1 MEIKTNPKVLL
12 VFVLGLLA
20 VILIFFATMIFA
32 PQANNSAPTDTATVA
47 TLSSSEFDQSI
58 NANSAVILDVRTP
71 DEFTSGHIKNAVNI
85 DFYAAD
91 FKTKLDNLDKSKP
104 YAVYCRSGNRSAQ
117 AVTIMKQLGFKNI
130 VELKGGIAAYTNK
143 SNCTGTC

>member
-20 VILIFFATMIFA
+20 VILIFLATMIFA
-32 PQANNSAPTDTATVA
+32 PSANNSAPTDTATVA
-47 TLSSSEFDQSI
+47 RLSSMEFDQSI

-71 DEFTSGHIKNAVNI
+71 DEFTSGHINNAVNI

-91 FKTKLDNLDKSKP
+91 FKTKLDALDKSKP